1 MKKTL
6 LFVLFICFSL
16 SAFSQITVIPQ
27 NNYNAQYVSS
37 DNTNHPITHAFDED
51 PATWWALY
59 NANGYSL
66 PGIVEV
72 DLGSNYDVTGFSYLP
87 NSASPNEKALTYEI
101 YLSADGVN
109 WGVMDAAGEFIW
121 IDGEDVSIKEIYF
134 GAVAVRY
141 VQVKYLTNTNTGDNI
156 HTGELVFYQNDGAAT
171 GQENQIITFDPIP
184 FKGTNSPDFD
194 VIATSNSGLPV
205 TFEIVSGP
213 ATVNGNTISLTGTP
227 GIVEVKALQ
236 VGDSNFYP
244 TEQFQS
250 FEVLDLSTYNP
261 EVYTRL
267 TEDFS
272 IEMESLKSYPIYVNA
287 SIDIPEGLLE
297 IQEVNL
303 EIEGNTYTAVEQNG
317 FYYYLWTP
325 PSYGDYTININAVLD
340 NGNTTTLTKNIEVT
354 SDISSQTVASLQ
366 DVVIEFGG
374 ENSRWYYGTYT
385 LPQFVGAYNNL
396 NASLEVECPNISGGC
411 DDWDRWAHIDVKAP
425 DGNWIQLIRYI
436 TPYGVG
442 CNHEL
447 DVTDYM
453 SLLQGEIEFRVFIDT
468 WGTGGWQLTLNFDYS
483 QGTPEYAYSG
493 VVEVWDASYSFGNP
507 ADLQPVET
515 YNAELSTLV
524 ESSHLRVSNTGHGWG
539 SNNTGNAAEFFNATH
554 YIDINGNEEYTQN
567 LWNDCNPNPD
577 GCTGQQGTWQYS
589 RAGWCPGA
597 IAPPDIFDLTN
608 YTGSGIDLDYRF
620 HPTYQDFCHPNN
632 PDCISGS
639 TCSDCNDGYNPVYYV
654 DAHII
659 NKSHNPIVY
668 GEILNTEVVNNE
680 IEYNISVY
688 PNPSNGLF
696 SIYTQNLEGN
706 TRLSIHT
713 IEGRQV
719 KVYYFNS
726 NEELNNY
733 SFNLKGMSS
742 GIYFINIEN
751 ARGSGTKKIILD

>member
-6 LFVLFICFSL
+6 LFTLLICFSL
-16 SAFSQITVIPQ
+16 SVFSQITVIPQ
-27 NNYNAQYVSS
+27 INYTVQYVSS
-37 DNTNHPITHAFDED
+37 DNTNHPIAHAFDED

-72 DLGSNYDVTGFSYLP
+72 DLGVSFDVTGFSYLP
-87 NSASPNEKALTYEI
+87 NPANSTEKALTYEI
-101 YLSADGVN
+101 YLSDDGVN
-109 WGVMDAAGEFIW
+109 WGVMDAAGTFEW
-121 IDGEDVSIKEIYF
+121 IDESDVSVKEVYF
-134 GAVAVRY
+134 GAVTTKY
-141 VQVKYLTNTNTGDNI
+141 VQVKYLTNTNTGQNI
-156 HTGELVFYQNDGAAT
+156 HTGELVLYQNDGAAT

-184 FKGTNSPDFD
+184 FKGTTSPDFD

-236 VGDSNFYP
+236 VGDSNYYP
-244 TEQFQS
+244 SEQLQS
-250 FEVLDLSTYNP
+250 FEVLDLSTYYP
-261 EVYTRL
+261 EVNTRL
-267 TEDFS
+267 TEDFP
-272 IEMESLKSYPIYVNA
+272 IEMESLKSFPIYLNA
-287 SIDIPEGLLE
+287 SIE
-297 IQEVNL
+297 IQDGLIEIQQVDVEVD
-303 EIEGNTYTAVEQNG
+303 GQTFTAEEEEG

-325 PSYGDYTININAVLD
+325 ESYGAHEVLIHTTAT
-340 NGNTTTLTKNIEVT
+340 NGNITTITRNIEVT
-354 SDISSQTVASLQ
+354 SDITSQTVASLQ
-366 DVVIEFGG
+366 DVIIEFGG
-374 ENSRWYYGTYT
+374 DNSRWYYGTYT

-396 NASLEVECPNISGGC
+396 NASLEVECPNIPGGC

-447 DVTDYM
+447 DVTDYS

-468 WGTGGWQLTLNFDYS
+468 WGTGGWQLTLDLEYN
-483 QGTPEYAYSG
+483 QGTPEYDYSG
-493 VVEVWDASYSFGNP
+493 VVEVWDGSYSFGNP

-515 YNAELSTLV
+515 YNTELSILV

-539 SNNTGNAAEFFNATH
+539 SNNSANAAEFFNATH

-567 LWNDCNPNPD
+567 LWNTCNPNPD
-577 GCTGQQGTWQYS
+577 GCTGQQGTWYYN

-597 IAPPDIFDLTN
+597 IAPPDLFDLTS
-608 YTGSGIDLDYRF
+608 YTGSSIDLDYRF

-632 PDCISGS
+632 PDCVSGS
-639 TCSDCNDGYNPVYYV
+639 TCADCNDGYNPVYYV

-659 NKSHNPIVY
+659 NKSDNPIVY
-668 GEILNTEVVNNE
+668 GNILGTEVVNND
-680 IEYNISVY
+680 IVYDISVY
-688 PNPSNGLF
+688 PNPSNGVF
-696 SIYTQNLEGN
+696 SINTKNLEGN

-713 IEGRQV
+713 IEGKQV
-719 KVYYFNS
+719 KVFYFKS
-726 NEELNNY
+726 SEELNNY
-733 SFNLKGMSS
+733 NFNLRGLSS
-742 GIYFINIEN
+742 GIYFLNIEN
-751 ARGSGTKKIILD
+751 AKGSGTKKIILD